1 MVSERERPP
10 PQGEGTPMPL
20 TGLRVLDLSR
30 LLPGGQ
36 CTLMLADMGADVVK
50 VEEPKRGDYIRLASP
65 FDERGVSPLHLCYNR
80 NKRSLALDLK
90 SEAGVSALLR
100 MVKGADALVDSFR
113 PGVMD
118 RLGVGYERLR
128 RENPALVHCAITG
141 YGQEGPLAQAPGHD
155 LNFQALG
162 GVVELTGAAGGD
174 PQVPGALIADMGA
187 GMWAAFAILASARLA
202 ERTGRGQFIDVSMLD
217 AAMGFLSIHGQTFL
231 STGRSPGREETRH
244 NGRRPCYRL
253 YPTKDGRMLSVAC
266 SEPKFWVNLC
276 KLIGRDDFY
285 EDYAARGE
293 RRAEVIRALDEIFRT
308 KTLEE
313 WTALFE
319 GSDVCASPA
328 LTMRESFG
336 HAQVNAGGLV
346 REYRHPVE
354 GTYPGTRPPPRF
366 SGLPPRDALPPPRLG
381 EHSVDI
387 LREYGFQDGEIESL
401 MASGA
406 SHRGADPVG
415 ETISE

>member
-1 MVSERERPP
+1 
-10 PQGEGTPMPL
+10 MPL

-50 VEEPKRGDYIRLASP
+50 VEEPGRGDYIRLASP
-65 FDERGVSPLHLCYNR
+65 FDARGVSPLHLCYNR

-90 SEAGVSALLR
+90 TGAGAAALLR
-100 MVKGADALVDSFR
+100 MAKEADALVDGFR
-113 PGVMD
+113 PGVME
-118 RLGVGYERLR
+118 RLGLGYERLR
-128 RENPALVHCAITG
+128 EENPALVHCAITG
-141 YGQEGPLAQAPGHD
+141 YGRDGPLARTPGHD

-162 GVVELTGAAGGD
+162 GVVELTGAAGE
-174 PQVPGALIADMGA
+174 PPPVPGVLIADVGA
-187 GMWAAFAILASARLA
+187 GMWAAFAILAAVRLA

-217 AAMGFLSIHGQTFL
+217 AAMGFLSIHGQTCL
-231 STGRSPGREETRH
+231 STGFSPGREEARH

-276 KLIGRDDFY
+276 RLIRREDFS
-285 EDYAARGE
+285 EDYAARGA
-293 RRAEVIRALDEIFRT
+293 RRAEVIRALEEVFRT
-308 KTLEE
+308 KTLAE

-319 GSDVCASPA
+319 GADVCVSPA
-328 LTMRESFG
+328 LTMRESFA
-336 HAQVNAGGLV
+336 HPQARASGLV

-354 GTYPGTRPPPRF
+354 GTYPGARLPPRF
-366 SGLPPRDALPPPRLG
+366 SALPPRDALPPPRLG
-381 EHSVDI
+381 EHSGEV
-387 LREYGFQDGEIESL
+387 LREYGFQDEEIESL
-401 MASGA
+401 MASGT
-406 SHRGADPVG
+406 SHRGAEPAG